1 MVVAVAR
8 TLIQE
13 SVLTNTRTL
22 IILAAPIALLLL
34 LSIVVEMRKKEPE
47 IDELE
52 VEVLANSF
60 PIPPMSAALPK
71 TQTKLA
77 VENVRDS
84 NG

>member
-1 MVVAVAR
+1 
-8 TLIQE
+8 
-13 SVLTNTRTL
+13 
-22 IILAAPIALLLL
+22 
-34 LSIVVEMRKKEPE
+34 VVEMRKKEPE